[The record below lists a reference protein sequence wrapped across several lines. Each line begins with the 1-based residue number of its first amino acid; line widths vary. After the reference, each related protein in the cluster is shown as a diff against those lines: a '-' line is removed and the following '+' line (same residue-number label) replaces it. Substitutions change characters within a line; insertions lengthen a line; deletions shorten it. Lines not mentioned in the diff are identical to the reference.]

1 MITVKNF
8 EAPITD
14 TSEILRYAGCKAAT
28 PETTDLIGEC
38 ISEVSD
44 RLSYRV
50 CYNEY
55 EIVRDG
61 DCLVFGGISTNSET
75 LKKSLK
81 GCERV
86 LIFAATIG
94 VELDRMIL
102 KYSRIKPSRALILQA
117 LGTERIES
125 LCNMFCNQMEL
136 RPRVS
141 PGYGDIPLDMQRDI
155 FRLLD
160 CSRKIGIT
168 LNEQCIMSPTKSV
181 TALAGVGK
189 AACDTVCKCENC
201 GNTDCRFRR

>member
-8 EAPITD
+8 EAPIID
-14 TSEILRYAGCKAAT
+14 ISEILRYAGCKAAT
-28 PETTDLIGEC
+28 PEINNLISEC

-50 CYNEY
+50 CYQEY

-61 DCLVFGGISTNSET
+61 DYLVFGGIRTNSET
-75 LKKSLK
+75 LKKALK

-125 LCNMFCNQMEL
+125 LCNLFCGGMKL

-141 PGYGDIPLDMQRDI
+141 PGYGDIPLDMQRVI

-160 CSRKIGIT
+160 CPRKIGLT

-189 AACDTVCKCENC
+189 SVCDTACKCKECDITN
-201 GNTDCRFRR
+201 CRFRH